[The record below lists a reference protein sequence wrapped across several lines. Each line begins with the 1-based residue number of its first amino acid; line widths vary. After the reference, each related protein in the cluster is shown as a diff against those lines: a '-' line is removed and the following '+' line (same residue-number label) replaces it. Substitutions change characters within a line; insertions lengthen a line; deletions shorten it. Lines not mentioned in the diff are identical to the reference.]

1 MKIIINGN
9 HAEKLTDALE
19 TVQARCSV
27 RTLCADEVEK
37 ILETATRNLG
47 VSKKAMVGTKLLYT
61 GAQHFPSSY
70 KYQADSTHF
79 TAEHNGRHWVVTS
92 VTRKACPN
100 RQNDTHLTL
109 SEVTKTA
116 LIERFANYQ
125 S

>member
-9 HAEKLTDALE
+9 HAEKLTVALE

-27 RTLCADEVEK
+27 RILCADKVEE

-47 VSKKAMVGTKLLYT
+47 VSKKAMAGTKLLYT
-61 GAQHFPSSY
+61 GALYFPSSY
-70 KYQADSTHF
+70 KYQVDSTHF
-79 TAEHNGRHWVVTS
+79 TAEHNGQYWAVTNI
-92 VTRKACPN
+92 TRKTCPN

-109 SEVTKTA
+109 SEGTKAA